1 MTEALKEARELLETV
16 TPLKRDCGRLCGA
29 RCCAPLEGE
38 ETGMLLFAGEEA
50 LYAGKPGWKLRETER
65 GMLAVCP
72 GTCAREERPL
82 SCRIFPLMP
91 EAGADGK
98 IRVRMDERARAVC
111 PLSWQGLSALDPAFI
126 EAVREAGKRSG
137 VIIATGGGVVTRE
150 ENRDLL
156 RQNGVLFHLERP
168 LDEETLEPGRPLS
181 DSREKWER
189 LARERGP
196 LYAAWRDARVENLRA
211 EKAAEEIL
219 DRLDAF
225 VKREIAFP
233 WGNQGKGW
241 GGSGE

>member
-29 RCCAPLEGE
+29 RCCATLEGE

-91 EAGADGK
+91 EAGADGS

-111 PLSWQGLSALDPAFI
+111 PLSWQVLSALDPAFI
-126 EAVREAGKRSG
+126 EAVREAG
-137 VIIATGGGVVTRE
+137 
-150 ENRDLL
+150 
-156 RQNGVLFHLERP
+156 ERLKADP
-168 LDEETLEPGRPLS
+168 GTAETLERLE
-181 DSREKWER
+181 REQEELRGIRREWTH
-189 LARERGP
+189 AR
-196 LYAAWRDARVENLRA
+196 
-211 EKAAEEIL
+211 
-219 DRLDAF
+219 
-225 VKREIAFP
+225 
-233 WGNQGKGW
+233 
-241 GGSGE
+241 